1 MKNRVV
7 ITGIGILSP
16 IGIGVEEFWKATLAG
31 ESGVGEI
38 SLFDAAHYATRI
50 AAEVKNFNPAD
61 FMLPEVYRKIDRF
74 AQFGVAAAKMA
85 IVDAK
90 LEGTYD
96 LQQNHIPVI
105 IGSGLG
111 GSLFHEEQI
120 FQLIGTQEP
129 KKVLSSSVP
138 RIAPNAVSAFI
149 AMQYKFR
156 GTNLTISTACSSGG
170 NAIAL
175 AAQQIE
181 NGITDIVI
189 TGGVEC
195 PISPFTYAAYQSLRV
210 LSKGLQGAQKAS
222 RPFDKKRDGFVLGE
236 GAGILVLENYEKACA
251 RKASIYA
258 ELKGYASNCGA
269 YHMAA
274 PDPTGEDAAAVMREA
289 IAHAGISLE
298 DIAYVN
304 AHGTATQANDICE
317 SKAINIVFEKSKK
330 RPLVSST
337 KSQIGHTIGAA
348 GAIGAIAA
356 ILAVQYDRI
365 PPNINCDELDEQC
378 NINVVQG
385 EKALKAHTMNAIS
398 NSFGF
403 GSNNTALVVGKINS
417 NKTVS

>member
-1 MKNRVV
+1 MKNRVAV
-7 ITGIGILSP
+7 TGIGVVSP
-16 IGIGVEEFWKATLAG
+16 IGIGVEEFWRTTVAG
-31 ESGVGEI
+31 QSGAAEI
-38 SLFDAAHYATRI
+38 TLFDAQNYATKI

-61 FMLPEVYRKIDRF
+61 FMLPEVYRKTDRF
-74 AQFGVAAAKMA
+74 AQFGIAAAKMA
-85 IVDAK
+85 YVDSA
-90 LEGTYD
+90 LENFYD
-96 LQQNHIPVI
+96 QKRNRIPVI

-120 FQLIGTQEP
+120 FQLIGTREP

-156 GTNLTISTACSSGG
+156 GPNLTISTACSSGG

-181 NGITDIVI
+181 NGTADIAI

-210 LSKGLQGAQKAS
+210 LSKGLLGASKAS

-236 GAGILVLENYEKACA
+236 GAGVLVLENYEKACA
-251 RKASIYA
+251 RNIRIYA
-258 ELKGYASNCGA
+258 LLKGYGSNCGVF
-269 YHMAA
+269 HMAA
-274 PDPTGEDAAAVMREA
+274 PDPSGEDAAGAMGDA
-289 IAHAGISLE
+289 LDHAGIAPGE
-298 DIAYVN
+298 VNYIN
-304 AHGTATQANDICE
+304 AHGTATQANDVCE
-317 SKAINIVFEKSKK
+317 SKAINMVFGQSRQK
-330 RPLVSST
+330 PWVSST

-348 GAIGAIAA
+348 GAIGAISA
-356 ILAVQYDRI
+356 ILAVKNGII

-378 NINVVQG
+378 NIKVAQ
-385 EKALKAHTMNAIS
+385 EKAVQTHVVNAIS

-403 GSNNTALVVGKINS
+403 GSNNTALVFGK
-417 NKTVS
+417 